1 MCGVS
6 YANGETLRVL
16 NLRQS
21 RAKPVNIQ
29 ESVTTIPN
37 GSTITIDTYWEAVRL
52 YYDTNLWYN
61 TPIRKVVL

>member
-1 MCGVS
+1 MLS
-6 YANGETLRVL
+6 LKTE
-16 NLRQS
+16 
-21 RAKPVNIQ
+21 